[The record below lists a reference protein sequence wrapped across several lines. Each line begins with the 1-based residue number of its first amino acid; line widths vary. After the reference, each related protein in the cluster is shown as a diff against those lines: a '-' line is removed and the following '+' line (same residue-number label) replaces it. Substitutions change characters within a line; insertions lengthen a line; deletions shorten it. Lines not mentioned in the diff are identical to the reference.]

1 MYDFKDGGIFNAG
14 KLVEFFLSV
23 VLHLNKKREANGHI
37 PSVQEMM
44 SVSTSEAKQR
54 SVSVGITQRGR
65 WEQSY
70 ITK

>member
-1 MYDFKDGGIFNAG
+1 M
-14 KLVEFFLSV
+14 EFFLSI

-54 SVSVGITQRGR
+54 SVSVGITERER
-65 WEQSY
+65 SKV
-70 ITK
+70 T